1 MTFKSGLSLWS
12 LCNKCVTSC
21 FFGKFFGHE
30 LREIYCSGG
39 LKPATG
45 DWAILLIADDAVPAA
60 ERLKNVAPGVSPGS
74 PCRGDAEPRKGRKIW
89 VFRPSGAEFNANTN
103 PGLAPVGGHRPPLQK
118 IRVIRGSDFGCG
130 FAALRL
136 CVFVFKGLWLCPDAL
151 RGRPTAFC

>member
-1 MTFKSGLSLWS
+1 M
-12 LCNKCVTSC
+12 
-21 FFGKFFGHE
+21 
-30 LREIYCSGG
+30 
-39 LKPATG
+39 
-45 DWAILLIADDAVPAA
+45 LIADDAVPAA
-60 ERLKNVAPGVSPGS
+60 ERLKNVAPGVSLGS

>member
-74 PCRGDAEPRKGRKIW
+74 PCRRVAEPRKGRKIW

-103 PGLAPVGGHRPPLQK
+103 PGLAPGATFL
-118 IRVIRGSDFGCG
+118 IRSAAGDSQLISSAHL
-130 FAALRL
+130 FA
-136 CVFVFKGLWLCPDAL
+136 GQ
-151 RGRPTAFC
+151 RPTADI